1 MFDQQ
6 DWPVQRLMR
15 ILMLHNRYLVPGG
28 EDQSTAAEVA
38 LLRESGCTVELLEH
52 DNREIEHLGRA
63 RTALRTVW
71 SSPSYYEVFER
82 IQSGSFDVLHV
93 QNFFPLWSPSVYY
106 AAAKAGIPV
115 VQTLR
120 NYRLL
125 CANSFLFRDG
135 HVCEDCLRRSIPWPG
150 IVHRC
155 YRHSL
160 AGTAVVAG
168 MAGIHRLLNTWQ
180 TKVNTYIV
188 LTPFARDKFIL
199 AGLPAEKIVIKPN
212 FVHPAPDTGPG
223 GGGYALYVGRL
234 SEEKGIATLLKAWS
248 EGSEAVP
255 LKIVGDGPESHQVA
269 AAAASQPNRIENL
282 GNRPAEEIRDLMR
295 HAEFLVFPS
304 ECYEGMPRTIIESFA
319 VGTPV
324 LAAKIGAGIS
334 MVEPDK
340 TGFHFQ
346 PGDPADLRRMAE
358 WCSCNLA
365 TVSALRSN
373 ARAEFDAKYTGP
385 ANAQALIGIYRR
397 ASARYQAGSA
407 PGQESQAY

>member
-1 MFDQQ
+1 M
-6 DWPVQRLMR
+6 
-15 ILMLHNRYLVPGG
+15 
-28 EDQSTAAEVA
+28 
-38 LLRESGCTVELLEH
+38 
-52 DNREIEHLGRA
+52 
-63 RTALRTVW
+63 
-71 SSPSYYEVFER
+71 
-82 IQSGSFDVLHV
+82 
-93 QNFFPLWSPSVYY
+93 
-106 AAAKAGIPV
+106 
-115 VQTLR
+115 
-120 NYRLL
+120 
-125 CANSFLFRDG
+125 
-135 HVCEDCLRRSIPWPG
+135 
-150 IVHRC
+150 
-155 YRHSL
+155 
-160 AGTAVVAG
+160 AG

-180 TKVNTYIV
+180 TKVNTYIA

-212 FVHPAPDTGPG
+212 FVHPAPDPGPG
-223 GGGYALYVGRL
+223 GGRYALYVGRL

-248 EGSEAVP
+248 QTTQAVP
-255 LKIVGDGPESHQVA
+255 LKIVGDGPHSNLA
-269 AAAASQPNRIENL
+269 AEAAASQLSRIEYL
-282 GNRPAEEIRDLMR
+282 GHLAAGEPRELMR

-340 TGFHFQ
+340 TGFHFE